1 MYQRRAFTKHLI
13 IAAGALLTCPLRS
26 WAQSGVEATETHS
39 KVGVVIAV
47 GGDKIYVNSG
57 SGPLTVKPK
66 RSTRIWKGA
75 YGVKIDAIRPG
86 DDLATRGVFS
96 LDGTFVP
103 SEIWTNI
110 TILDGMVKSVSND
123 WIEVD
128 LIRNDSV
135 SESKIIKLSA
145 NTVSSQNVLLNKS
158 LLQAGR
164 AVQVIGLPL
173 EDGAILATRV
183 RIYENGRLV
192 DSPNF
197 RIHTQTK

>member
-1 MYQRRAFTKHLI
+1 M
-13 IAAGALLTCPLRS
+13 
-26 WAQSGVEATETHS
+26 
-39 KVGVVIAV
+39 
-47 GGDKIYVNSG
+47 
-57 SGPLTVKPK
+57 
-66 RSTRIWKGA
+66 
-75 YGVKIDAIRPG
+75 
-86 DDLATRGVFS
+86 RGVFS

-197 RIHTQTK
+197 RIHAQTK